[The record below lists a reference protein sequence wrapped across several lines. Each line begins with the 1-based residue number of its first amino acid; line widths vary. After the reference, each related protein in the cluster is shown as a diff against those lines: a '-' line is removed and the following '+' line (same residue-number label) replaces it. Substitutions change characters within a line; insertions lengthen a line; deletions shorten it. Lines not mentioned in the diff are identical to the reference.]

1 MKKVEINLYSVNE
14 LNEDAR
20 VMAIEQ
26 HKEFLLSI
34 YSDEDFD
41 ESLNMTYSN
50 YEDGLDNEYIMEEIE
65 ANDYLYFFNGTLANT
80 TYYFGKHEKAGTNEL
95 KLFNEVYIINKDEV
109 K

>member
-1 MKKVEINLYSVNE
+1 MKKVQINLYSVNE

-20 VMAIEQ
+20 AMAIEQ

-50 YEDGLDNEYIMEEIE
+50 YEDGLDNEYIIEEIE
-65 ANDYLYFFNGTLANT
+65 ANDYLYFFNGELANV
-80 TYYFGKHEKAGTNEL
+80 TYYCDKHEKAGTNEL

>member
-20 VMAIEQ
+20 AMAIEQ

-41 ESLNMTYSN
+41 ESLNMTFYD
-50 YEDGLDNEYIMEEIE
+50 YFAGLNDEYIIEEIE
-65 ANDYLYFFNGTLANT
+65 ANDYLYFFNGELANV
-80 TYYFGKHEKAGTNEL
+80 TYYCDKHEKAGTNEL

>member
-41 ESLNMTYSN
+41 ESLNMTFYD
-50 YEDGLDNEYIMEEIE
+50 YFAGLNDEYIIEEIE

>member
-20 VMAIEQ
+20 AMAIEQ

-34 YSDEDFD
+34 YSDK
-41 ESLNMTYSN
+41 SLNMTYSD
-50 YEDGLDNEYIMEEIE
+50 YEDGLNNEYIIEEIE

>member
-1 MKKVEINLYSVNE
+1 MKKAQINLYSVNE

-20 VMAIEQ
+20 AMVIEQ

-34 YSDEDFD
+34 YSDK
-41 ESLNMTYSN
+41 SLNMTYSD
-50 YEDGLDNEYIMEEIE
+50 YEDGLNNEYIIEEIE